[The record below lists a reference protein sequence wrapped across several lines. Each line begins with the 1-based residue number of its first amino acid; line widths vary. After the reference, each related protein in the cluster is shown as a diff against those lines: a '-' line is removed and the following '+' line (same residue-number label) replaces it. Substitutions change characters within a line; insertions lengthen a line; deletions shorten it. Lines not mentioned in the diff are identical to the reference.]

1 LWGLENFADD
11 QNATRHIT
19 DTIVGK
25 VLIASVKSHPNSENP
40 GVGIMLFDTSTE
52 EDLNLNTVLIE
63 SISKDAMAPQ
73 LPAVSS
79 PPIQLCFLLV

>member
-1 LWGLENFADD
+1 LWGLEHFVDD

-25 VLIASVKSHPNSENP
+25 VLIASVMSRPNQNNP
-40 GVGIMLFDTSTE
+40 GVGIVLFDTSTE
-52 EDLNLNTVLIE
+52 EDLNLNTVLLE
-63 SISKDAMAPQ
+63 SISKDAAAPQ

-79 PPIQLCFLLV
+79 SI